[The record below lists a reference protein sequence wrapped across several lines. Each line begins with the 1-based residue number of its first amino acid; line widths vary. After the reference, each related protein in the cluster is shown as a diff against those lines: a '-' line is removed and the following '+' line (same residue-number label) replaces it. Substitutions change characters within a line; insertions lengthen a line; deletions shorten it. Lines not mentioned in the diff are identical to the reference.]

1 MSRLTRLRRS
11 IAFARHVPV
20 GQLLARGRLTL
31 QRRRSLRNPPRLDGL
46 APGRIEPAPAPPA
59 PRFPPRTGQVERT
72 ASGWRFTFLGRAVET
87 GETIDWDA
95 PGPGVANQLWRMNL
109 HYMEYL
115 EELGADA
122 GLDLMRQWI
131 DANPPWQP
139 GYWHDSWNSYTLSLR
154 VMVWMQRIAAWGV
167 DSSDPVLASIHAS
180 LAQQLAFLERNLE
193 LDIGGNHLVKNIKA
207 LSWGAAFFSGT
218 TAERWRARALELL
231 DKELARQVLAD
242 GVHYERSPSY
252 HAQVFADLIETRDAL
267 GAAAPPALDRAL
279 DGMARATALLAH
291 PDAGP
296 ALFNDAGLTMAYPPA
311 DCLAA
316 YTGSTGRTVP
326 QPQGGFALPT
336 AGYFGLHTPLLTL
349 IADHGRIGPD
359 DLPAH
364 AHGDIGSIELSVAG
378 QRMIV
383 DQGVFEYVPG
393 KRRDQ
398 SRSAH
403 HHNVLA
409 IDGAEPADFFGAF
422 RCGRRP
428 RVWVSAAE
436 VQPDALTLAGGHDGY
451 THLPGR
457 PIVTRRAEAH
467 GDTIRLHDRIEGA
480 MWHPATWRMLLH
492 PDCEAT
498 LDGTT
503 ATLRRG
509 DAQLTIRASQPLRLE
524 AATWWP
530 DMGHE
535 SSTQRLCLTLPD
547 GCFESDVTFM
557 AASVGEAG
565 LK

>member
-20 GQLLARGRLTL
+20 GQLLARARLTV
-31 QRRRSLRNPPRLDGL
+31 QRRRSLKSPPSLDGL
-46 APGRIEPAPAPPA
+46 APGQLQPAPNPPA

-72 ASGWRFTFLGRAVET
+72 ATGWRFTFLGRAVDM

-115 EELGADA
+115 E
-122 GLDLMRQWI
+122 GLDAAAGVDLINQWI
-131 DANPPWQP
+131 AANPPWQP

-154 VMVWMQRIAAWGV
+154 VVVWMQRIAAWGI
-167 DSSDPVLASIHAS
+167 DRADPALGPIHAS

-207 LSWGAAFFSGT
+207 LSWGAAFFSGAI
-218 TAERWRARALELL
+218 AERWRARALDLL

-267 GAAAPPALDRAL
+267 GPAAPPALDRAL
-279 DGMARATALLAH
+279 DGMARATVLLAH
-291 PDAGP
+291 PDGAP
-296 ALFNDAGLTMAYPPA
+296 ALFNDAGLTMAYAPVE
-311 DCLAA
+311 CLTA
-316 YTGSTGRTVP
+316 YTGSTGRAVP

-336 AGYFGLHTPLLTL
+336 AGYFGLHTQLLTL
-349 IADHGRIGPD
+349 IADQGRIGPD

-393 KRRDQ
+393 TRRDQ

-428 RVWVSAAE
+428 RVWVSEAE

-451 THLPGR
+451 AHLPGR
-457 PIVTRRAEAH
+457 PIVSRRIEAH

-480 MWHPATWRMLLH
+480 VSHSASWRMLLH
-492 PDCEAT
+492 PECEAT

-509 DAQLTIRASQPLRLE
+509 DAQLTIHASQPLRLE

-547 GCFESDVTFM
+547 GCFESEVIFM
-557 AASVGEAG
+557 AASVGENGA
-565 LK
+565 